1 MLVANVVVA
10 VFVVVV
16 NGKKTRGLRI
26 LNCFTIEL
34 ELIDVVTYVSSCF
47 STIVAPAVSHSPK

>member
-34 ELIDVVTYVSSCF
+34 ELIDVLTYVSSCF
-47 STIVAPAVSHSPK
+47 STIVAPTV